1 MTVSCTAVRPTSS
14 LPARSSSPARTVPA
28 STDPVVLGIDF
39 GTSNSAASWRVGHG
53 PTQPL
58 KLEGEAH
65 ALPTALFFNAEE
77 HRTHFGRDA
86 VAQYLAGTEGRLM
99 RSLKSLLGSPLLL
112 EKTEVNGQGIS
123 FQEII
128 ATFLAE
134 IKARAVRQMGAEPT
148 QVVLG
153 RPVHFVDD
161 HPERDALAQQMLLQ
175 AAHMAGLHNVSFQL
189 EPIAAAFDYE
199 RRITRESRVLVA
211 DIGGGTSDFT
221 VVQLGPQRLQRGGD
235 RTRDIL
241 ATRGIHIGGTDFDQ
255 RLSLAHAMP
264 LLGFRH
270 TGPDG
275 REVPSAV
282 FFDLSTWHLIHWRYS
297 AKAMRDAQALR
308 TNYANPVLHQ
318 RLMTV
323 LQERLAHHMANDVE
337 QAKIS
342 ISQASQASQA
352 AAGGGAHGPGEAG
365 SAEGAEQGGQPQA
378 SCRMDFGYLERNLS
392 ADLQADSLAA
402 CLHAP
407 LAQVVQCALDCV
419 AAAGLQ
425 PQELDAIYLTGGSSA
440 LASFQQALQ
449 QAFAGVPLVEGD
461 LFGGVAA
468 GLVVDLSGR

>member
-1 MTVSCTAVRPTSS
+1 MTVSCTAVRPTLSPS
-14 LPARSSSPARTVPA
+14 VRSSTPAQAVTIA
-28 STDPVVLGIDF
+28 TTAPVVLGIDF

-53 PTQPL
+53 PAQPL

-134 IKARAVRQMGAEPT
+134 IKTRAVRQMGAEPT

-199 RRITRESRVLVA
+199 RRISRESRVLVA

-264 LLGFRH
+264 LLGLRH

-342 ISQASQASQA
+342 ISQASQ
-352 AAGGGAHGPGEAG
+352 
-365 SAEGAEQGGQPQA
+365 GGQTSPT
-378 SCRMDFGYLERNLS
+378 CRMDFSYLERNLS

-407 LAQVVQCALDCV
+407 LGQVVQCALGCV

-425 PQELDAIYLTGGSSA
+425 PSDLDAIYLTGGSSA

>member
-1 MTVSCTAVRPTSS
+1 MSRQAQPLPSAPMTVSCTAVRPTLSPS
-14 LPARSSSPARTVPA
+14 VRSSTPAQAVTIA
-28 STDPVVLGIDF
+28 TTAPVVLGIDF

-53 PTQPL
+53 PAQPL

-134 IKARAVRQMGAEPT
+134 IKTRAVRQMGAEPT

-199 RRITRESRVLVA
+199 RRISRESRVLVA

-264 LLGFRH
+264 LLGLRH

-342 ISQASQASQA
+342 ISQASQ
-352 AAGGGAHGPGEAG
+352 
-365 SAEGAEQGGQPQA
+365 GGQTSPT
-378 SCRMDFGYLERNLS
+378 CRMDFSYLERNLS

-407 LAQVVQCALDCV
+407 LGQVVQCALGCV

-425 PQELDAIYLTGGSSA
+425 PSDLDAIYLTGGSSA

>member
-14 LPARSSSPARTVPA
+14 LPARSSFPARTVPA
-28 STDPVVLGIDF
+28 STAPVVLGIDF

-342 ISQASQASQA
+342 ISQASQ
-352 AAGGGAHGPGEAG
+352 
-365 SAEGAEQGGQPQA
+365 GGQTSPA
-378 SCRMDFGYLERNLS
+378 CRMDFGYLERNLS

-407 LAQVVQCALDCV
+407 LAQVVQCALGCV

-425 PQELDAIYLTGGSSA
+425 PGELDAIYLTGGSSA

>member
-28 STDPVVLGIDF
+28 STAPVVLGIDF

-53 PTQPL
+53 PAQPL

-342 ISQASQASQA
+342 ISQASQ
-352 AAGGGAHGPGEAG
+352 
-365 SAEGAEQGGQPQA
+365 GGQPQA

-407 LAQVVQCALDCV
+407 LAQVVQCALGCV

-425 PQELDAIYLTGGSSA
+425 PGELDAIYLTGGSSA

>member
-1 MTVSCTAVRPTSS
+1 MTVSCTADRPTLSPS
-14 LPARSSSPARTVPA
+14 TRSSNPARTVPA
-28 STDPVVLGIDF
+28 TTAPVVLGIDF

-53 PTQPL
+53 PAQPL

-342 ISQASQASQA
+342 ISQASQ
-352 AAGGGAHGPGEAG
+352 
-365 SAEGAEQGGQPQA
+365 GGQTSPA
-378 SCRMDFGYLERNLS
+378 CRMDFGYLERNLS

-425 PQELDAIYLTGGSSA
+425 PGELDAIYLTGGSSA

>member
-1 MTVSCTAVRPTSS
+1 MTVSCTADRPTLSPS
-14 LPARSSSPARTVPA
+14 TRSSNPARTVPA
-28 STDPVVLGIDF
+28 STAPVVLGIDF

-199 RRITRESRVLVA
+199 RRISRESRVLVA

-342 ISQASQASQA
+342 ISQASQ
-352 AAGGGAHGPGEAG
+352 
-365 SAEGAEQGGQPQA
+365 GGQTSPA
-378 SCRMDFGYLERNLS
+378 CRMDFGYLERNLS

-407 LAQVVQCALDCV
+407 LAQVVQCALGCV

-425 PQELDAIYLTGGSSA
+425 PGELDAIYLTGGSSA

>member
-14 LPARSSSPARTVPA
+14 LPARSSTPARTVPA

-53 PTQPL
+53 PAQPL

-199 RRITRESRVLVA
+199 RRISRESRVLVA

-264 LLGFRH
+264 LLGLRH

-275 REVPSAV
+275 REVPSGV

-342 ISQASQASQA
+342 ISQASQ
-352 AAGGGAHGPGEAG
+352 
-365 SAEGAEQGGQPQA
+365 GGQTSPA
-378 SCRMDFGYLERNLS
+378 CRMDFGYLERNLS

-407 LAQVVQCALDCV
+407 LAQVVQCALGCV

-425 PQELDAIYLTGGSSA
+425 PEELDAIYLTGGSSA

>member
-1 MTVSCTAVRPTSS
+1 M
-14 LPARSSSPARTVPA
+14 PA

-39 GTSNSAASWRVGHG
+39 GTSNSAASWRVGHD
-53 PTQPL
+53 PAQPL

-199 RRITRESRVLVA
+199 RRISRESRVLVA

-308 TNYANPVLHQ
+308 TNYANPALHQ

-342 ISQASQASQA
+342 ISQASQ
-352 AAGGGAHGPGEAG
+352 
-365 SAEGAEQGGQPQA
+365 GGQTSPA
-378 SCRMDFGYLERNLS
+378 CRMDFGYLERNLS
-392 ADLQADSLAA
+392 AELQADSLAA

-407 LAQVVQCALDCV
+407 LAQVVQCALGCV

-425 PQELDAIYLTGGSSA
+425 PEELDAIYLTGGSSA

>member
-1 MTVSCTAVRPTSS
+1 MTVSCTADRPTLSPS
-14 LPARSSSPARTVPA
+14 TRSSTPAQAVTIA
-28 STDPVVLGIDF
+28 TTAPVVLGIDF

-53 PTQPL
+53 PAQPL

-264 LLGFRH
+264 LLGLRH

-342 ISQASQASQA
+342 ISQASQ
-352 AAGGGAHGPGEAG
+352 
-365 SAEGAEQGGQPQA
+365 GGQTSPA
-378 SCRMDFGYLERNLS
+378 CRMDFGYLERNLS

-407 LAQVVQCALDCV
+407 LAQVVQCALGCV

-425 PQELDAIYLTGGSSA
+425 PEELDAIYLTGGSSA